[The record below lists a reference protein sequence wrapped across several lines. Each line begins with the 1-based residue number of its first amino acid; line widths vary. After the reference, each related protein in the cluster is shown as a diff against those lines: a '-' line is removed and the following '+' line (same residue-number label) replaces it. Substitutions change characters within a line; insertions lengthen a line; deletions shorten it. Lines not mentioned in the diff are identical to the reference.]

1 MNMKLPKVGYV
12 AGPFR
17 GPALSQGGVVARDS
31 WAMEQ
36 NIRRAEAL
44 AHQLWARGTSVICP
58 HCNTRY
64 FQNSLPDH
72 IWLKGD
78 LAQLARCDFVV
89 MTRDWRVSSGARAE
103 WRFALKR
110 GIPIFYEDS
119 MGYLDDW
126 LAGKSH
132 GLRCANRITKHYVDY
147 GKHCQRMRRKW
158 KDR

>member
-1 MNMKLPKVGYV
+1 
-12 AGPFR
+12 
-17 GPALSQGGVVARDS
+17 
-31 WAMEQ
+31 MER

-44 AHQLWARGTSVICP
+44 AHELWAKGLSVICP

-89 MTRDWRVSSGARAE
+89 MTRDWRASAGARAE
-103 WRFALKR
+103 WKFARAR

-119 MGYLDDW
+119 MAYLDDW
-126 LAGKSH
+126 LSGKPH
-132 GLRCANRITKHYVDY
+132 GLRCANRISKHFADY
-147 GKHCQRMRRKW
+147 GRRVAAASRK
-158 KDR
+158 RRAR